1 MMRFFTWIP
10 VSTLALFSAVEP
22 VLPPV
27 PQGWI
32 QGGALGVLALTLW
45 CVFMR
50 VLPAH
55 DRAMARHDE
64 AMAAQRDAFLAKL
77 KQDND

>member
-1 MMRFFTWIP
+1 MRFLTWVPIS
-10 VSTLALFSAVEP
+10 VFAFFSTVEP
-22 VLPPV
+22 VLPLI

-45 CVFMR
+45 CVFMK
-50 VLPAH
+50 VLP
-55 DRAMARHDE
+55 RHEE

-77 KQDND
+77 KQKGD

>member
-1 MMRFFTWIP
+1 MRFLTWIP
-10 VSTLALFSAVEP
+10 ISAFAFFSTVEP
-22 VLPPV
+22 VLPPI

-45 CVFMR
+45 CVFMK

-55 DRAMARHDE
+55 NRAIADLTE

-77 KQDND
+77 RQEDD